1 MALSDLLLVLF
12 KLLDSLDLFMLG
24 ERTKALVDDQ
34 WKGVITTFLLQLSA
48 VSVGCLAL
56 LRFWV
61 IFLRHNV
68 NLVLWWTMFVVPQL
82 LTLGL
87 LVAVGMEWRYES
99 LQSMSLSYPAINSGV
114 WVVEVCRYQLL
125 ISFIWPVVAVNIS
138 YPCIARLYE
147 SSLRLL
153 QPGERID
160 RHACIIYLKIM
171 GFILVYNSVMLPTFI
186 VLLLETIT
194 HQLQSPTMES
204 VAVVAIFGMTFLYP
218 LVLLT
223 LHQETFW
230 ELKMLIIKLKYKFI
244 SY

>member
-1 MALSDLLLVLF
+1 MLGRILHVVMILGFVANAIALCVILRQDVRKPDLTLALIMALSDLLLVLF

-24 ERTKALVDDQ
+24 ERTNALVDDQ

-87 LVAVGMEWRYES
+87 LVAVGMEWQYES
-99 LQSMSLSYPAINSGV
+99 LQYMSLSYPAINSGV
-114 WVVEVCRYQLL
+114 WVVEVCRHQLL

-153 QPGERID
+153 QPGGGST
-160 RHACIIYLKIM
+160 AM
-171 GFILVYNSVMLPTFI
+171 PASST
-186 VLLLETIT
+186 
-194 HQLQSPTMES
+194 
-204 VAVVAIFGMTFLYP
+204 
-218 LVLLT
+218 
-223 LHQETFW
+223 
-230 ELKMLIIKLKYKFI
+230 
-244 SY
+244 